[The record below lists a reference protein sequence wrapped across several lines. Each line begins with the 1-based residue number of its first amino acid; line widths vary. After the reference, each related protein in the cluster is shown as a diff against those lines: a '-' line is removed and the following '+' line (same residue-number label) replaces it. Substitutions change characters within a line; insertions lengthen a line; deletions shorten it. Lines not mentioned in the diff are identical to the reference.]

1 MRSCWSLAETAQCV
15 VQRQQ
20 AIERVGK
27 VDAYDRKHGVRHET
41 DHAGDQRVACAFDW
55 SDSSDR
61 AGIKGG
67 IAMSVPR
74 LKSR

>member
-1 MRSCWSLAETAQCV
+1 
-15 VQRQQ
+15 
-20 AIERVGK
+20 VGK